1 MDKETTKVTFK
12 TSQKRSYE
20 GDNIPLPKK
29 YIVDDN
35 SDNEGNDND
44 DDDTE
49 TNIIVGDNEDAT
61 SEKKEE
67 EEQEE
72 GEEEGE
78 GEVEG
83 EEEEEKCK
91 FCGNQ
96 WDGYAQCFPCIFDD
110 VE

>member
-1 MDKETTKVTFK
+1 MDNRTTKVTFK

-29 YIVDDN
+29 FIVDDN

-49 TNIIVGDNEDAT
+49 TNIIVGDNEGST
-61 SEKKEE
+61 SEEVKEE

-72 GEEEGE
+72 EYEEQL
-78 GEVEG
+78 VT
-83 EEEEEKCK
+83 CS
-91 FCGNQ
+91 FCGNR
-96 WDGYAQCFPCIFDD
+96 WDGYAQCFPCILDD